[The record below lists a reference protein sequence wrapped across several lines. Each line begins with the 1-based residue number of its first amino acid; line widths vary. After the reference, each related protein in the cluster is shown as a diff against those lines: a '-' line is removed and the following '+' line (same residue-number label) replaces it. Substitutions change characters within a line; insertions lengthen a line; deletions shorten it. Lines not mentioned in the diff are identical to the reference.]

1 MSPRTRESIVVVGD
15 CLRDVDVHGAVER
28 LCPDAPAPVLAA
40 DRRRARP
47 GGAGLTAL
55 LAARSTRRPVR
66 LVTVLGQDADDVRGL
81 LEGVDV
87 VAVTAGG
94 TTPTKTRMLADD
106 RVLLRVDEGG
116 LEPVAVSPSS
126 DVLDAIA
133 GAGVVLVSDYG
144 RGLTADPVVREAL
157 EAAAARVPLVW
168 DPHPNGSPPVPG
180 ATVVTPNLSEARGYV
195 RDLLSY
201 SSEDH
206 ARRFPHEPAALGD
219 ALRAHW
225 RVDTVAVTAGR
236 DGAVLRSAS
245 GTSVTP
251 ARPARGGDPC
261 GAGDRFAAT
270 VAVALADGSAVDDAV
285 RAAVAAAASFVAA
298 GGAAALADDAP
309 PEPAPGPSSPNGAIT
324 ADDVITA
331 ARARGGTVVATGGCF
346 DLLHAGHA
354 RTLEAARRLA
364 GDDGVLVVCLNS
376 DASVRRL
383 KGPDRPVVAEADRV
397 EMISALAA
405 VDAVEVFDEDDPRTV
420 LDRLRPD
427 VWVKGGDYAT
437 DELLETPLVRGWGG
451 EVVAVPYH
459 AGRSSTRLL
468 ARLEP
473 GTKPRTDP
481 SLTGGTP

>member
-40 DRRRARP
+40 DRRRERP

-55 LAARSTRRPVR
+55 LAASSTARPVT
-66 LVTVLGQDADDVRGL
+66 LATALGDDAEEMRAL
-81 LEGVDV
+81 LAGVDV
-87 VAVTAGG
+87 VAVPAGG

-116 LEPVAVSPSS
+116 LEPVAVAP
-126 DVLDAIA
+126 DDPLLDAIA
-133 GAGVVLVSDYG
+133 TAGVVLVSDYG

-157 EAAAARVPLVW
+157 EKAATRVPLVW
-168 DPHPNGSPPVPG
+168 DPHPNGAPPVPG
-180 ATVVTPNLSEARGYV
+180 ATVVTPNLAEARGYV
-195 RDLLSY
+195 
-201 SSEDH
+201 SEIRGDSREFH
-206 ARRFPHEPAALGD
+206 SRGFPHEPAALGE
-219 ALRAHW
+219 ALREHW
-225 RVDTVAVTAGR
+225 GVATVAVTTGR
-236 DGAVLRSAS
+236 RGAVLRGAG

-251 ARPARGGDPC
+251 AEPARGGDPC
-261 GAGDRFAAT
+261 GAGDRFAAA
-270 VAVALADGSAVDDAV
+270 VAVALADGAAVDDAV
-285 RAAVAAAASFVAA
+285 RAAVAAAAAFVAA

-309 PEPAPGPSSPNGAIT
+309 DPDATAPTGGT
-324 ADDVITA
+324 AADVVAA
-331 ARARGGTVVATGGCF
+331 ARARGATVVATGGCF

-383 KGPDRPVVAEADRV
+383 KGPERPVVAEADRA
-397 EMISALAA
+397 EMLSALAA
-405 VDAVEVFDEDDPRTV
+405 VDAVAVFDEDDPRAV

-437 DELLETPLVRGWGG
+437 DELLETPLVRSWGG

-468 ARLEP
+468 ARLDP
-473 GTKPRTDP
+473 PRSDSTTDP
-481 SLTGGTP
+481 VPSGGPS